1 MTRPDPSD
9 KIWRRAEIQSPCVK
23 ICVIHPEAR
32 LCVGCHR
39 SIEEIAGW
47 SQLSPDARAAIMA
60 DLPGRAGMLRKRR
73 GGRAARMGLNDDR

>member
-47 SQLSPDARAAIMA
+47 SQLSSDARAEIMA
-60 DLPGRAGMLRKRR
+60 ELPGRSGILRKRR
-73 GGRAARMGLNDDR
+73 GGRAARTGARDES